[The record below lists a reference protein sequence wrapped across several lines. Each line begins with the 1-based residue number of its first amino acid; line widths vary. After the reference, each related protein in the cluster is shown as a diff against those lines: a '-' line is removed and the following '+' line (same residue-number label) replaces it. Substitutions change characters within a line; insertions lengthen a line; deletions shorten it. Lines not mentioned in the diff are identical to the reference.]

1 MAADD
6 VDLKPRRFTTNEFP
20 ERERLSRWREEFA
33 RTIVRVDIEPLSSDV
48 PFKAEAILQNL
59 PGVAMA
65 SCEGSAARMHR
76 TRALAADGGDSIG
89 LIFNMGAAASV
100 SQRNADLV
108 LGDGDAVFV
117 LTDEPGVLSSTAH
130 LGLLFPRTALVQRLD
145 DIDSVVMRSIPH
157 RDGSLRLL
165 LSYLRLNQDDVGST
179 PPALQETIISH
190 IHDLAA
196 LAIGANRDVR
206 EQGKNAVA
214 AARLTAAIDYI
225 GKDYIGKHF
234 ADPALTLAS
243 VAHHQ
248 QISPRYLQE
257 LLEQSGASFVARVN
271 ELRLKRAFVL
281 ITRLP
286 ERPVSGI
293 AASAGFSNI
302 SHFNRLFRQRYG
314 DSPSG
319 VRSRS

>member
-1 MAADD
+1 MAAND
-6 VDLKPRRFTTNEFP
+6 VDLKPRRFTTDEFP
-20 ERERLSRWREEFA
+20 NRERLPRWREEFA

-100 SQRNADLV
+100 SQRNTDLV
-108 LGDGDAVFV
+108 LGNGDAVLV

-145 DIDSVVMRSIPH
+145 DIDNVVMRSIPH

-165 LSYLRLNQDDVGST
+165 LSYLRLIQDDVGST

-214 AARLTAAIDYI
+214 AARLSAAI
-225 GKDYIGKHF
+225 DYIGKHF

-248 QISPRYLQE
+248 RISPRYLQE

-293 AASAGFSNI
+293 AASAGFSNV